1 MTKFARFIS
10 IFSYMIQIGDTIVSL
25 DVIKKEFCCDLSVCK
40 GICCVEGDAGA
51 PLEEEEEKYIRE
63 NYENIKLYMKPEGIQ
78 AVEEQGWAV
87 IDVEGDLGTPLI
99 HGGECAYAI
108 EENGSCWCAIEKAWT
123 EGKSTFRKPISCHLY
138 PIRIT
143 RYPSYQAVNYDEW
156 KICAG
161 AKIKGEKKGIPLYIF
176 LKDALI
182 EKYGTEWYEQL
193 CYVANEIKRGKIK
206 FKL

>member
-108 EENGSCWCAIEKAWT
+108 EENGSCWCAIEKVWT

-138 PIRIT
+138 PVRIT

>member
-138 PIRIT
+138 PVRIT

-161 AKIKGEKKGIPLYIF
+161 AKNKGRKKRYSSLHF
-176 LKDALI
+176 S
-182 EKYGTEWYEQL
+182 
-193 CYVANEIKRGKIK
+193 KRC
-206 FKL
+206 FD

>member
-1 MTKFARFIS
+1 MSVLFQ
-10 IFSYMIQIGDTIVSL
+10 FSNYMIQIGDTIVSL
-25 DVIKKEFCCDLSVCK
+25 DVIEKKFCCDLSVCK

-51 PLEEEEEKYIRE
+51 PLEEKEEEYIRE
-63 NYENIKLYMKPEGIQ
+63 NYEKIKLYMKPEGIQ

-99 HGGECAYAI
+99 HGRECAYAI

-123 EGKSTFRKPISCHLY
+123 EGESTFRKPVSCHLY

-143 RYPSYQAVNYDEW
+143 RYPSFQAVNYDEW
-156 KICAG
+156 KICIG
-161 AKIKGEKKGIPLYIF
+161 AKIKGEQEGVPLYIF

-182 EKYGTEWYEQL
+182 EKYGAEWYEQL